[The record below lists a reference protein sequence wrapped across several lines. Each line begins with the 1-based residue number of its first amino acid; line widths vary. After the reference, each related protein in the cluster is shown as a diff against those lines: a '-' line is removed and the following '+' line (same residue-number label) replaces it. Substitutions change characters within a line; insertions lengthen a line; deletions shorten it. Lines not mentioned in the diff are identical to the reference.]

1 MPSKFLIAASIAS
14 FIVLASAAPPA
25 GAQST
30 QEQTQPTGRTSGP
43 AAGTPTHMGSGAT
56 SSPETKHQSE
66 AVGEQSQSVKGD
78 QQQGSGSTQ
87 QGPGSPGTGEP
98 AKSGTE
104 AGPSPRQ
111 PSR

>member
-1 MPSKFLIAASIAS
+1 MKVGNENFPRHVGEESFREKENSMPSKFLIAASIAS

-66 AVGEQSQSVKGD
+66 AVGEQ
-78 QQQGSGSTQ
+78 
-87 QGPGSPGTGEP
+87 
-98 AKSGTE
+98 
-104 AGPSPRQ
+104 R
-111 PSR
+111 